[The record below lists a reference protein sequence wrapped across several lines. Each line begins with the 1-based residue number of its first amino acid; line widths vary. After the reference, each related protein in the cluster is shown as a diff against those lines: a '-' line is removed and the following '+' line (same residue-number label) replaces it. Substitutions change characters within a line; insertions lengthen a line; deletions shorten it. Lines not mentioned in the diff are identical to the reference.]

1 MISYKKIL
9 LYTKDFIF
17 QTIVFYLIFIS
28 SLRNL
33 GWKIG
38 IFEKPKYHEIIYE
51 SEISTLP
58 ILISYPYYFLL
69 FYIGTML
76 YSIVPILVNIYF
88 IRINKFRILESDYV
102 ILKILFMILA
112 NLGYLLSW
120 MLIYSELIYRDLMYP
135 IVITLFTYLTIFVF
149 RKQRNCESPN

>member
-28 SLRNL
+28 SLGNL